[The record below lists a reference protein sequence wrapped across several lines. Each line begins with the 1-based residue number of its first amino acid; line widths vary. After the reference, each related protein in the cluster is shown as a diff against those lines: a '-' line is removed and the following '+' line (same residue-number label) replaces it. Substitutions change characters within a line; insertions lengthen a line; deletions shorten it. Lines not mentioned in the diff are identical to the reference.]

1 MFSYSRW
8 LVCIAALLMMA
19 ASPLLFAATQNA
31 VLYGVVYDAAG
42 NPAAGVSV
50 SLENSAIGMAR
61 TTVTDS
67 DGSYNFA
74 EVPPAENY
82 TLSAKRGDRKVDLRS
97 GITVNVGDERVILPP
112 LKELPVATAANP
124 EVAPRVMRKQTVNNE
139 TVSTAI
145 SGVITG
151 EQLRSLPVALN
162 RNFLNA
168 GLIPSNTHDVEQG
181 SPLAGASFSVAG
193 NRPATN
199 SFLLD
204 GVDNVASS
212 SNQAVPFQVN
222 DAVQEF
228 RITSGTANA
237 EYGRNAG
244 GTVNIV
250 TRRGGNGFHGSTF
263 GYFNNDMFNSSSPLS
278 VAPGSTGTGA
288 TAKSTCRSGS
298 TTGRITTR
306 RRVTSGK
313 T

>member
-50 SLENSAIGMAR
+50 SLENSAIGMAC
-61 TTVTDS
+61 T
-67 DGSYNFA
+67 
-74 EVPPAENY
+74 
-82 TLSAKRGDRKVDLRS
+82 
-97 GITVNVGDERVILPP
+97 
-112 LKELPVATAANP
+112 
-124 EVAPRVMRKQTVNNE
+124 
-139 TVSTAI
+139 
-145 SGVITG
+145 
-151 EQLRSLPVALN
+151 
-162 RNFLNA
+162 
-168 GLIPSNTHDVEQG
+168 THDVEQA

-278 VAPGSTGTGA
+278 VY
-288 TAKSTCRSGS
+288 SGS
-298 TTGRITTR
+298 TFDKAAAYAGPVNATAG
-306 RRVTSGK
+306 GFL
-313 T
+313 